1 MIFKKYSFPKLT
13 QFSQGKNVLDAP
25 ASTSDGGLWTDT
37 CVSSTQLNKP
47 IWNNHRLSPVL
58 QTHLAESILF
68 KKELNCHREKN
79 VLDSEASNIDCFLWS
94 ETCVTST

>member
-1 MIFKKYSFPKLT
+1 MCFFYSAEQASWEQTEPISTLRTMSFKKYSFPKLT

-47 IWNNHRLSPVL
+47 IWNKHSLSPL
-58 QTHLAESILF
+58 LKPHLAESILF
-68 KKELNCHREKN
+68 KN
-79 VLDSEASNIDCFLWS
+79 
-94 ETCVTST
+94 